1 METGEKRKE
10 EEMFLYIKC
19 CWGVWDKM
27 KTEMA
32 MEFGNMEVI
41 GNRSRFGEMMGVK
54 TWLE

>member
-10 EEMFLYIKC
+10 EEMFLYVKC

-41 GNRSRFGEMMGVK
+41 GNRSCFGEMMGVK
-54 TWLE
+54 AWLE